1 MHPHFLSDFY
11 FSPND
16 RPSKTMKDVF
26 ISNKRLFSFL
36 RYSDICISVFPLF
49 LSVGHCF
56 RSCSKTNL
64 KVYGVINCLNKN
76 LITHFV
82 CILRRKK
89 GMTLKLCPLIEYYI
103 RNIFI
108 NKSCR
113 KCAPKASTIPLFN
126 FGK

>member
-82 CILRRKK
+82 WYLEKEKRYDIE
-89 GMTLKLCPLIEYYI
+89 TLSIDRVLHKEHFYI
-103 RNIFI
+103 
-108 NKSCR
+108 KSCR
-113 KCAPKASTIPLFN
+113 KCAAKASPRLLFN